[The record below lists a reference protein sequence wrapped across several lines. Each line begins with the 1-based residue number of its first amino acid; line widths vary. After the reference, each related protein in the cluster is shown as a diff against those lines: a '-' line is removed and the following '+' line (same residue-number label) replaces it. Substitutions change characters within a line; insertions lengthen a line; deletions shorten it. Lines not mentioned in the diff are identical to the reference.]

1 LNPAQNA
8 LSTDEA
14 RLADTQQGDTQQGD
28 TLARLRGYL
37 PSLSPA
43 EKKVG
48 QFVLAQP
55 EDVIHMT
62 LAEIAERIQVSDAT
76 AVRFCQSI
84 GYDGWLDFKIGLT
97 RSIPRSAQLI
107 HKDVSATDSTA
118 TVFRKVVQGGIQA
131 LESTMALLD
140 ETAIQKAVDLL
151 LGARSILII
160 GVGTSGPVAHEFF
173 NRLLRLGLNCQVQT
187 DSYLQLMQAALLTP
201 QDALVVIS
209 QTGDSYDPRR
219 TAAEA
224 RRMGVPVV
232 CITGSALAPIVS
244 FSDVVLL
251 SASQE
256 STPETIS
263 SRIAQYALI
272 HALYICL
279 AMRSMDQ
286 AIENERLIWEALM
299 RKDPFQHGGG

>member
-8 LSTDEA
+8 VTSD
-14 RLADTQQGDTQQGD
+14 D

-37 PSLSPA
+37 TSLSPA
-43 EKKVG
+43 ERKVG
-48 QFVLAQP
+48 QFVLAYP

-62 LAEIAERIQVSDAT
+62 LAEIADRAQVSDAT
-76 AVRFCQSI
+76 AVRFCQSL
-84 GYDGWLDFKIGLT
+84 GYEGWLEFKIGLT
-97 RSIPRSAQLI
+97 RAIPHSPQLI
-107 HKDVSATDSTA
+107 HKDVSAEDASA
-118 TVFRKVVQGGIQA
+118 TIFRKVIQGSVQA
-131 LESTMALLD
+131 LESTLAVLD
-140 ETAIQKAVDLL
+140 ESAVQKAVDLL
-151 LGARSILII
+151 LSARSILIV

-187 DSYLQLMQAALLTP
+187 DSYLQIMQVALLHP
-201 QDALVVIS
+201 QDVLVVIS

-224 RRMGVPVV
+224 KRAGVPVV
-232 CITGSALAPIVS
+232 CISGNALSPIAS
-244 FSDVVLL
+244 YSDVVLL
-251 SASQE
+251 SVSQE
-256 STPETIS
+256 SMPETIS

-286 AIENERLIWEALM
+286 AIENERQIWEKLM
-299 RKDPFQHGGG
+299 RKDPFQHGGS